1 MIGVTV
7 YNKLVRDNIPAI
19 IEESGRKATYRTLN
33 DVEFRN
39 ALRGKLVEEAT
50 EVHDATTREEMIK
63 ELADVLEVIYHLANI
78 LEVDATTL
86 YDIADEKMETNG
98 GFDKRIFLESVE
110 QEVRYGR

>member
-1 MIGVTV
+1 MNGVIV
-7 YNKLVRDNIPAI
+7 HNKLVRDNIPAI
-19 IEESGRKATYRTLN
+19 IEESGQKANYRILN

-39 ALRGKLVEEAT
+39 ALRVKLVEEAT
-50 EVHDATTREEMIK
+50 EVHNATTRDEMVS

-78 LEVDATTL
+78 LDVDANTL

-110 QEVRYGR
+110 QEV